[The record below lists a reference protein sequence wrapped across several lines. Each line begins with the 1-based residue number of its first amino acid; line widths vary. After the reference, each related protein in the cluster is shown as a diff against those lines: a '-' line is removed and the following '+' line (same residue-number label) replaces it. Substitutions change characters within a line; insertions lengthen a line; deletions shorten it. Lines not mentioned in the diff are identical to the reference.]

1 MCVLTRASARAHD
14 RSVTSSD
21 GWGSA
26 DGVRCGL
33 LYDGDEMRTDHL
45 RSLLADTLEP
55 DPRSHPRP
63 EEHLAAVLVPIVED
77 QDPWVV
83 FTRRTDELPRHAGE
97 ISFPGGL
104 SHAVDPALRDTA
116 LRETEEELGLSPSE
130 VDVLGALPAVHTFVS
145 SILIVPFV
153 GMLRPGPTFAPN
165 AGEIA
170 EVLQYPLVRLADAER
185 EVELPRGDHVYR
197 GFAYEMQDNTIWGA
211 TAFILHSLIEIVRK
225 EQS

>member
-1 MCVLTRASARAHD
+1 VGRPA
-14 RSVTSSD
+14 
-21 GWGSA
+21 
-26 DGVRCGL
+26 GVRLSL
-33 LYDGDEMRTDHL
+33 LYDVAEMQTDHL
-45 RSLLADTLEP
+45 RSLFADTLDPE
-55 DPRSHPRP
+55 PRSKPGP
-63 EEHLAAVLVPIVED
+63 GEHLAAVLVPIVED

-104 SHAVDPALRDTA
+104 SHTVDAALRDTA

-130 VDVLGALPAVHTFVS
+130 VDVIGALPAVHTFVS

-170 EVLQYPLVRLADAER
+170 EVLQYPLARLADAER

-225 EQS
+225 ERS

>member
-1 MCVLTRASARAHD
+1 MTGVSRPQRVGRAA
-14 RSVTSSD
+14 
-21 GWGSA
+21 
-26 DGVRCGL
+26 GVRPVL
-33 LYDGDEMRTDHL
+33 LYDVAEMRTDHL
-45 RSLLADTLEP
+45 RSLLADTLDP

-63 EEHLAAVLVPIVED
+63 EEHLAAVLVPIVEDVED

-104 SHAVDPALRDTA
+104 SDTGDGALRDTA
-116 LRETEEELGLSPSE
+116 LRETEEELGLSSSE
-130 VDVLGALPAVHTFVS
+130 
-145 SILIVPFV
+145 
-153 GMLRPGPTFAPN
+153 
-165 AGEIA
+165 A
-170 EVLQYPLVRLADAER
+170 EVLQYPLVRLVDAER

-197 GFAYEMQDNTIWGA
+197 GFAYDMQDNTIWGA